1 MLKINLEYN
10 MIKRLRSG
18 GHTWKT
24 ISEVLGV
31 SVSTLIRFSREN
43 ELKLD
48 KPYQEGRRM
57 CDNCRHFFEK
67 KDLKSNCHGE
77 FCFKCYEMSPWGKE
91 VKYGSPTVRDSD
103 CEVQ

>member
-1 MLKINLEYN
+1 MSRINLEYN

-18 GHTWKT
+18 GHTWKI

-43 ELKLD
+43 DLKLD
-48 KPYQEGRRM
+48 KPYQTGRRM
-57 CDNCRHFFEK
+57 CDKCRHFFEK

-77 FCFKCYEMSPWGKE
+77 FCLECYEQSPWIKE
-91 VKYGSPTVRDSD
+91 AKYGSPTIRDSD
-103 CEVQ
+103 CEV